1 MTQLSRYCAG
11 CNEERLFEQFHAEP
25 ASCPDAP
32 DGDCQEWACAVCGD
46 ALIIGLPAPAYVRS
60 DSIPMPPGP
69 LDPQESRRTPHIP
82 AAPRCFPG
90 RIRDGIQ
97 SGNPRE
103 TWCSG
108 MNLYGAA

>member
-1 MTQLSRYCAG
+1 MTQSRHCAG
-11 CNEERLFEQFHAEP
+11 CSEERLFEQFHAEP

-32 DGDCQEWACAVCGD
+32 DGDCPEWACAVCGD

-60 DSIPMPPGP
+60 DSIPSTTRAAAP
-69 LDPQESRRTPHIP
+69 DPEGLRASRRPR
-82 AAPRCFPG
+82 AASLG

>member
-32 DGDCQEWACAVCGD
+32 DGDCPEWACAVCGE

-60 DSIPMPPGP
+60 DSYHQGRLYPEE
-69 LDPQESRRTPHIP
+69 LRTSRR
-82 AAPRCFPG
+82 PRCFPG
-90 RIRDGIQ
+90 HIRDGIQ
-97 SGNPRE
+97 SGNLRE